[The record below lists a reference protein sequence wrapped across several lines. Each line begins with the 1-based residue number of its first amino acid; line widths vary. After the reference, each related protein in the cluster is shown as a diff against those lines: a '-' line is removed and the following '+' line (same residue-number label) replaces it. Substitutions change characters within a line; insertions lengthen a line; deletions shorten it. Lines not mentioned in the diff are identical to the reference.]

1 MNWQIL
7 VLLQALFSALHII
20 QARGLARV
28 KQGRKAALPV
38 NAVAFTVLYVGGLV
52 VLPVI
57 GGVEIRQ
64 FLNAWYWY
72 VASALMFN
80 LSFLFLYKASEHLES
95 ATISVLATSSAL
107 YTLVI
112 AGIVFN
118 ERLTLMQ
125 LIGSSILLPCIWY
138 VASLARKQHRLF
150 NIKDFKNI
158 SWLKGLS
165 YILLASLWLS
175 LGHIIE
181 KHIFQSS
188 SVGTYVAF
196 GWLIEMVLAWGLL
209 YVFGRRQL
217 RALQD
222 KLVMNS
228 AIRMGLLR
236 IGMGLSFI
244 YALTLS
250 NNVTLL
256 TVIANFRIIIVAV
269 LAGWLL
275 GERRYYY
282 RKLAAAAVSIF
293 ALSIIFWN

>member
-1 MNWQIL
+1 MNWQVL

-20 QARGLARV
+20 QARGLARA
-28 KQGRKAALPV
+28 KYGRKAALPV

-57 GGVEIRQ
+57 GNVELSE
-64 FLNAWYWY
+64 FLDAWYWY

-95 ATISVLATSSAL
+95 ATVSVLATSSAL

-118 ERLTLMQ
+118 ERLTPLQ

-150 NIKDFKNI
+150 SITDFKNK
-158 SWLKGLS
+158 SWLKGLGF
-165 YILLASLWLS
+165 ILLASLWLS

-181 KHIFQSS
+181 KHIFQTS
-188 SVGTYVAF
+188 SVGSYVAF
-196 GWLIEMVLAWGLL
+196 GWLIEMMMAWGLVL
-209 YVFGRRQL
+209 AFGWKQRHVL
-217 RALQD
+217 ENKKVMAGAL
-222 KLVMNS
+222 
-228 AIRMGLLR
+228 RMGLLR

-244 YALTLS
+244 YALTIS

-275 GERRYYY
+275 GERRFYY
-282 RKLAAAAVSIF
+282 RKLAAAAVSVL

>member
-1 MNWQIL
+1 MNWQVL

-20 QARGLARV
+20 QARGLARA
-28 KQGRKAALPV
+28 KHGRQAALPV

-57 GGVEIRQ
+57 GNVELSE
-64 FLNAWYWY
+64 FLDAWYWY

-95 ATISVLATSSAL
+95 ATVSVLATSSAL
-107 YTLVI
+107 YTLII

-118 ERLTLMQ
+118 ERLTPLQ

-150 NIKDFKNI
+150 NIKDFKNT
-158 SWLKGLS
+158 SWLKGLGF
-165 YILLASLWLS
+165 ILLASLWLS

-181 KHIFQSS
+181 KHIFQTS
-188 SVGTYVAF
+188 SVGSYVAF
-196 GWLIEMVLAWGLL
+196 GWLLEMMMAWGLVL
-209 YVFGRRQL
+209 AFGWKQRY
-217 RALQD
+217 ALEN
-222 KLVMNS
+222 KKVM
-228 AIRMGLLR
+228 AGALRMGLLR
-236 IGMGLSFI
+236 IGMGLCFI
-244 YALTLS
+244 YALTIS

-275 GERRYYY
+275 GERRFYY
-282 RKLAAAAVSIF
+282 RKLAAAAVSVV

>member
-1 MNWQIL
+1 MNWQVL

-20 QARGLARV
+20 QARGLARA
-28 KQGRKAALPV
+28 KHGRQAALPV

-57 GGVEIRQ
+57 GNVELSE
-64 FLNAWYWY
+64 FLDAWYWY

-95 ATISVLATSSAL
+95 ATVSVLATSSAL
-107 YTLVI
+107 YTLII

-118 ERLTLMQ
+118 ERLTPLQ

-138 VASLARKQHRLF
+138 VASLARKQHHLF
-150 NIKDFKNI
+150 NIKDFKNT
-158 SWLKGLS
+158 SWLKGLGF
-165 YILLASLWLS
+165 ILLASLWLS
-175 LGHIIE
+175 LGHVIE
-181 KHIFQSS
+181 KHIFQTS
-188 SVGTYVAF
+188 SVGSYVAF
-196 GWLIEMVLAWGLL
+196 GWLLEMMMAWGLVL
-209 YVFGRRQL
+209 AFGWKQRY
-217 RALQD
+217 ALEN
-222 KLVMNS
+222 KKVM
-228 AIRMGLLR
+228 AGALRMGLLR

-244 YALTLS
+244 YALTIS

-275 GERRYYY
+275 GERRFYY
-282 RKLAAAAVSIF
+282 RKLAAAAVSVV